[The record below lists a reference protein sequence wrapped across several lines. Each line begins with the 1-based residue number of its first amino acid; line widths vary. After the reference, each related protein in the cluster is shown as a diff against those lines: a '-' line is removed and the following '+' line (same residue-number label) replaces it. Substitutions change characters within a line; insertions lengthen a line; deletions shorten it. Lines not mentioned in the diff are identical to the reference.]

1 MKKLFES
8 HLISKLA
15 QAISNEFENRNLFP
29 LIDFIRFLEEKSVLG
44 ENCQKLQKIIL
55 LAITHRK
62 SFNKLLSESKK
73 SAWIRSALEFGTNG
87 KTYDL
92 DLIATHLCIYLVQ
105 EKATSIDRHI
115 DLLDNNLLSK
125 ELNIPTDDNL
135 LIDLSNKQLK
145 LENHGIFVRGKTLV
159 YPHQF
164 LRRFYSANFVGM
176 PPLLNKAFSKGL
188 SVKLR
193 IDPVRQ
199 TISDHYREIVE
210 FDLWH
215 GPKFSKQ
222 LLMNKHLSSR
232 TQHISRVYYCFSYDP
247 KFTTFRTKM
256 MDKDLREFS
265 IEEYCP
271 LNLPFGNV
279 SPGVGDK
286 YCIQKFA
293 HFTFDQNLGCI
304 THLDGAVRVFEV
316 EKYAKYFELIESGL
330 DVEEKIG
337 SRHKMFLVEGRIDDE
352 LAQEMLTEWFR
363 YNPHIQEYFSGTT
376 VEPTMTFS
384 QYDEIVKKTTSKKYS

>member
-1 MKKLFES
+1 MFES

-15 QAISNEFENRNLFP
+15 QVISNEFENRNLFP

-44 ENCQKLQKIIL
+44 KSCQKLHKIIL
-55 LAITHRK
+55 SAITNRK

-73 SAWIRSALEFGTNG
+73 SAWIRLALEFGTNG

-92 DLIATHLCIYLVQ
+92 DLITIHLCIYLIQ
-105 EKATSIDRHI
+105 KKATSIDRHI
-115 DLLDNNLLSK
+115 DLLDNNSLSK
-125 ELNIPTDDNL
+125 ELNILTDDNL

-145 LENHGIFVRGKTLV
+145 LENHGIFVRGNTLV

-176 PPLLNKAFSKGL
+176 PRLLSKAFNMGL

-199 TISDHYREIVE
+199 TISDNYREIVE

-232 TQHISRVYYCFSYDP
+232 TQHISRGYYCFSYDP

-271 LNLPFGNV
+271 LNLPFGGV

-293 HFTFDQNLGCI
+293 HFTFDQNLGYI

-384 QYDEIVKKTTSKKYS
+384 QYDEIVKERLQKIALS